1 VRRAPREENDMT
13 LDMAPD
19 RNYPALFLALESVL
33 DALFEGRAE
42 EQALEQSFASATE
55 GFGAQKAVLLALE
68 AGGGRRAVAHQ
79 GLADFEVVACEA
91 GNSVPGVST
100 SRIQEAVDSGQIVLV
115 QDAAQ
120 LKGARQTGAL
130 EGRAYSVLCAPIVDP
145 FRGRTVA
152 VLYLQ
157 NEGLKNA
164 FGEAD
169 WAWMHVYA
177 RTLGRALAAIERS
190 RGQ

>member
-1 VRRAPREENDMT
+1 MPTMDLAPE
-13 LDMAPD
+13 
-19 RNYPALFLALESVL
+19 RNYPALFLALEGVL
-33 DALFEGRAE
+33 DALFDGRAE

-55 GFGAQKAVLLALE
+55 GFGAQKAVLLALVPE
-68 AGGGRRAVAHQ
+68 GRRRAVAHK
-79 GLADFEVVACEA
+79 GLADYEVIACEA

-100 SRIQEAVDSGQIVLV
+100 SRIQESIDSGQIVLV

-120 LKGARQTGAL
+120 LRGARKTGAL
-130 EGRAYSVLCAPIVDP
+130 EGRPYSVLCAPIVDP
-145 FRGRTVA
+145 FRGRPVA

-177 RTLGRALAAIERS
+177 RALGRAVAAINRS
-190 RGQ
+190 RAQ